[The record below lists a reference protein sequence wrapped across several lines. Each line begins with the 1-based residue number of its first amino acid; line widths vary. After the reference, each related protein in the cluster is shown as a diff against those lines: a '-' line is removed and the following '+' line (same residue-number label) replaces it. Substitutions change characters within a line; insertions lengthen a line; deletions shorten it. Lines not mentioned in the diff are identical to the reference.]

1 MTVVNRDARSE
12 TKPRR
17 VRCAPYAGAGLPPS
31 APSPHPVSHLPRF
44 YPFSRAEDLDDC
56 AIHDNRLPLNEQTAF
71 GVMAKRIRYSKGD
84 CLFRPNHSDQFLH
97 LLLEGVV
104 CEHRS
109 LADGR
114 RLISSFALPGD
125 FIGFCGGEGATADA
139 LDSVATLRMSRSDY
153 SRFQDANPALRLCIQ
168 PRLDRELAL
177 GRERMMLL
185 ARYTAREKVA
195 AFLVHMLDRW
205 RLVNG
210 RTAYLPL
217 PMTRQDIG
225 DFLAIRLETASRT
238 ITAFA
243 REGLL
248 IVVPEGVR
256 ILDIP
261 RIRAMA
267 LA

>member
-1 MTVVNRDARSE
+1 VTVVNRDTRSAA
-12 TKPRR
+12 KPRQA
-17 VRCAPYAGAGLPPS
+17 CGGPHTGACVSPG
-31 APSPHPVSHLPRF
+31 APSRHQASHLPRA
-44 YPFSRAEDLDDC
+44 YPFSRVD
-56 AIHDNRLPLNEQTAF
+56 EQTAF
-71 GVMAKRIRYSKGD
+71 GVLAKRVRYSKGD

-114 RLISSFALPGD
+114 RLISRFALPGD
-125 FIGFCGGEGATADA
+125 FIGYCSGDGATADA
-139 LDSVATLRMSRSDY
+139 LESVATFRMSRNDY
-153 SRFQDANPALRLCIQ
+153 SRFQVANPLLRLRME
-168 PRLDRELAL
+168 PRLDREAAL
-177 GRERMMLL
+177 GQERMMLL

-195 AFLVHMLDRW
+195 AFLVHMMDRW
-205 RLVNG
+205 RLVDG

-225 DFLAIRLETASRT
+225 DYLAIRLETASRT

-248 IVVPEGVR
+248 MVVPEGVR

-261 RIRAMA
+261 RIRAIA